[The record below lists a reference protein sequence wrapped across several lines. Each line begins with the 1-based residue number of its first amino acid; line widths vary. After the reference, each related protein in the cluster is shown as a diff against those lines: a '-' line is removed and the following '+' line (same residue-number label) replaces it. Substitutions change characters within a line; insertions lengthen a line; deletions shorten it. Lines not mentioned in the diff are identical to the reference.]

1 MAEWIIHNFYIL
13 GSLENTETELLSE
26 TIYIY
31 RNHIFWSVFLS
42 IVLSISFVS
51 GIALL
56 LKRYF
61 LYRAN
66 LNMVQNIHI
75 GLEDQNQNIN
85 DNNVMYCHNFNN
97 ESYNPAFLSCF
108 ETNILFSLAVTMVA
122 LLLLPLFIKIDK
134 TDIHVM
140 FFYVEVTMEYI
151 VGMVFPFY
159 IMVKKESVRNYF
171 WNEIPS
177 QFC

>member
-61 LYRAN
+61 SYRAN

-75 GLEDQNQNIN
+75 GLEDQDQNMN
-85 DNNVMYCHNFNN
+85 DNNIVHCHNFNIQSHN
-97 ESYNPAFLSCF
+97 SPLLNWI
-108 ETNILFSLAVTMVA
+108 ETIIMFGLPFSGVA
-122 LLLLPLFIKIDK
+122 LTMLPLFIEIDK
-134 TDIHVM
+134 SDIHVL
-140 FFYVEVTMEYI
+140 FFYVEFIMEYI
-151 VGMVFPFY
+151 IGMVLPMY
-159 IMVKKESVRNYF
+159 ILVKKESIRNYF
-171 WNEIPS
+171 LNEIPS
-177 QFC
+177 LFC

>member
-61 LYRAN
+61 SYRAN

-97 ESYNPAFLSCF
+97 ESYNPPFLSCF
-108 ETNILFSLAVTMVA
+108 ETNILFSLAVAMVA

>member
-42 IVLSISFVS
+42 IVLSISFIS

-61 LYRAN
+61 SYRAN

-75 GLEDQNQNIN
+75 GLEDQNQN
-85 DNNVMYCHNFNN
+85 NVVHCHNFNTQ
-97 ESYNPAFLSCF
+97 SYNSPLLSCF
-108 ETNILFSLAVTMVA
+108 ETNILFALAISGVA
-122 LLLLPLFIKIDK
+122 LLTALPLFMKYDKIE
-134 TDIHVM
+134 M
-140 FFYVEVTMEYI
+140 LFYVEVIMEYI
-151 VGMVFPFY
+151 VGMVFPLY
-159 IMVKKESVRNYF
+159 VLVKKESIRNHF

-177 QFC
+177 LFC